1 MMPLEEVRLL
11 TRVVILYYQGGLKQS
26 EIADRLDL
34 SQATVSRMLR
44 RAVDEGV
51 VRITVSTPPN
61 VFTELENELSS
72 RYELKSAIVVD
83 CESDD
88 DDDLIQ
94 QRLGTAAAYYIET
107 TLGKDEVIGLSS
119 WSATLL
125 AMVDAMR
132 PVNRATGSHIVQIL
146 GGLGNPSA
154 SMYASRLT
162 ERFAYLV
169 KGKAIYL
176 PAPGV
181 TTSKEA
187 HDSFLRDTYV
197 NHAIRYFDQLTL
209 ALVGIGSLEPSVL
222 LSRSGNVFSI
232 DELETL
238 RAANAV
244 GDVCLRFFDCDGNHI
259 QSKLDER
266 VFGIAPD
273 QLKKA
278 RRSVGIAGGRRK
290 MTAIR
295 AAILGRWI
303 NVLITDRC
311 TAEFLLSV
319 S

>member
-11 TRVVILYYQGGLKQS
+11 ARVALLYYRQGLKQS
-26 EIADRLDL
+26 DIAERLDL

-51 VRITVSTPPN
+51 VRISVSTPPN
-61 VFTELENELSS
+61 VFTEIENELST
-72 RYELKSAIVVD
+72 RYELKTAIVVD

-94 QRLGTAAAYYIET
+94 QRLGRAAAYYIET
-107 TLGKDEVIGLSS
+107 TLGDDEVIGLSS

-125 AMVDAMR
+125 AMVDAMHPRNR
-132 PVNRATGSHIVQIL
+132 PTGSTVVQIL

-154 SMYASRLT
+154 SIYASRLT

-169 KGKAIYL
+169 KGQAVYL

-187 HDSFLRDTYV
+187 HDSFLHDTFV
-197 NHAIRYFDQLTL
+197 RHAVEYFDKLTL

-232 DELETL
+232 AELETL

-244 GDVCLRFFDCDGNHI
+244 GDVCLRFFDGEGRHI
-259 QSKLDER
+259 QSELDAR
-266 VFGIAPD
+266 VFGIAPH
-273 QLKKA
+273 QLNNV

-290 MTAIR
+290 FAAIR
-295 AAILGRWI
+295 AAIVGRWI
-303 NVLITDRC
+303 NIVITDRC
-311 TAEFLLSV
+311 TAECLLA
-319 S
+319 

>member
-11 TRVVILYYQGGLKQS
+11 ARVALLYYREGLKQS

-34 SQATVSRMLR
+34 SQATVSRLLR

-51 VRITVSTPPN
+51 VRISVSTPPN
-61 VFTELENELSS
+61 VFTEIENELTS
-72 RYELKSAIVVD
+72 RYALKSAIVVD
-83 CESDD
+83 CENDD

-94 QRLGTAAAYYIET
+94 QRLGNAAAYYVET
-107 TLGKDEVIGLSS
+107 TLGKDEIIGLSS

-132 PVNRATGSHIVQIL
+132 PLTRPTGSHVVQIL

-154 SMYASRLT
+154 SIYASRLT

-169 KGKAIYL
+169 KGTPIYL

-197 NHAIRYFDQLTL
+197 SHAVEYFDKLTL
-209 ALVGIGSLEPSVL
+209 ALVGIGSVEPSVL

-232 DELETL
+232 EELETL

-244 GDVCLRFFDCDGNHI
+244 GDVCLRFFDDEGKHI

-266 VFGIAPD
+266 VFGIAPE
-273 QLKKA
+273 QLKAA
-278 RRSVGIAGGRRK
+278 RRTIGIAGGRRK
-290 MTAIR
+290 ETAIR
-295 AAILGRWI
+295 AALVGRWI

-311 TAEFLLSV
+311 TAEFLLG
-319 S
+319 